1 MRRGVANDPQRK
13 DKIARAALDLLA
25 EGGLRAVTHR
35 TIAARAGVPLGSV
48 TYYYATLDD
57 VFVAA
62 FELMQQE
69 IDARFDL
76 PAAPTQAVARA
87 QIVDSICGSSRAS
100 AREVVL
106 YREMYAYG
114 SRSERVAELVR
125 RFQRRWIASLT
136 THFPEPAARALD
148 ALMEGWTIY
157 QSWNPGGL
165 DADMVARAVDAIAD
179 AYTSDAYT
187 PEPDMTPRAKAAAD
201 RPTTTGE
208 NH

>member
-1 MRRGVANDPQRK
+1 MRKGVANDPQRK
-13 DKIARAALDLLA
+13 DKIAHAALDLLS

-76 PAAPTQAVARA
+76 PAAPTKAAARA
-87 QIVDSICGSSRAS
+87 QIVDSICGSTQAS

-125 RFQRRWIASLT
+125 RFEQRWIASLT

-165 DADMVARAVDAIAD
+165 DPDMVARAVDALAD
-179 AYTSDAYT
+179 AYTAEADT
-187 PEPDMTPRAKAAAD
+187 TQRATAAAN

-208 NH
+208 NDQ

>member
-1 MRRGVANDPQRK
+1 MRKGVANDPQRK

-35 TIAARAGVPLGSV
+35 TIASRAGVPLGSV

-125 RFQRRWIASLT
+125 RFEQRWIASLT

-148 ALMEGWTIY
+148 ALMEGWTIH
-157 QSWNPGGL
+157 QSWNPGRL
-165 DADMVARAVDAIAD
+165 DADMVARAVDALAD
-179 AYTSDAYT
+179 AYTAEADTAQ
-187 PEPDMTPRAKAAAD
+187 RAKAAAE
-201 RPTTTGE
+201 RPTTTGA
-208 NH
+208 NHR

>member
-1 MRRGVANDPQRK
+1 MRKGAANDPQRK
-13 DKIARAALDLLA
+13 DKIAHAALDLLA
-25 EGGLRAVTHR
+25 EGGTRAVTHR

-48 TYYYATLDD
+48 TYYYATLDH

-76 PAAPTQAVARA
+76 PVAPTQAVARA

-100 AREVVL
+100 QREVLL
-106 YREMYAYG
+106 YRELYAYG

-125 RFQRRWIASLT
+125 GFEQRWIESLM
-136 THFPEPAARALD
+136 THFSEPAARALD
-148 ALMEGWTIY
+148 ALMEGWTIF

-165 DADMVARAVDAIAD
+165 DPDMVARAVDALAD
-179 AYTSDAYT
+179 TYT
-187 PEPDMTPRAKAAAD
+187 PETRTNPRDQVAAQ
-201 RPTTTGE
+201 RPTTIGE
-208 NH
+208 THP